1 MTQLQEK
8 IMKVEETPNTTPAS
22 VSYTNAETA
31 PGPVPAGQVIPN
43 GEAVAAMIA
52 AGIGGL
58 SLGFFTTLAE
68 ITAGTTF
75 RTGGFPGLTWNTG
88 VGPLSGKTGYAVIIW
103 LIAWAVLHFM
113 WRGREFNFGRMFWI
127 TLGLIGLGV
136 LGTFPIFFQLFAA

>member
-1 MTQLQEK
+1 
-8 IMKVEETPNTTPAS
+8 MKVEETRSTEPATAYTTEVGA
-22 VSYTNAETA
+22 A
-31 PGPVPAGQVIPN
+31 PGGVPAAQQIPN
-43 GEAVAAMIA
+43 GEAVAAMLA
-52 AGIGGL
+52 AGIGAL

-103 LIAWAVLHFM
+103 LVAWVVLHFM
-113 WRGREFNFGRMFWI
+113 MKGKEYNFGRMFWI
-127 TLGLIGLGV
+127 TIGLIGLGV